1 MMFQR
6 ITNPK
11 RTAKLFAEELK
22 NLLGSNLISVFM
34 YGSIATGEFLPT
46 MSNLNFLVVLETLDT
61 LTFTKL
67 AERTRRWG
75 RQFRVEPLFL
85 TKKDIIH
92 SLDVF
97 PLEFSEMQDKHIWI
111 YGENIFRKLKVS
123 TKALRV
129 QCEHGLRSKLVLL
142 RQGYLRAPGQVK
154 ELLSLSAGALAVLLR
169 GVIHLKKDKAPLK
182 NEEVVQQAAEMFGI
196 NPQPF
201 MQALALR
208 HVRFMLRK
216 KELHFVFQHYVEEL
230 RKLVD
235 KVDTFKA
242 RT

>member
-1 MMFQR
+1 MFKR

-22 NLLGSNLISVFM
+22 SLLGSNLLSVFL

-46 MSNLNFLVVLETLDT
+46 QSDLNFLVVLESLDT

-67 AERTRRWG
+67 SERTRRWA

-85 TKKDIIH
+85 TKKEIQQ

-97 PLEFSEMQDKHIWI
+97 PIEFSEMQDKHIWI
-111 YGENIFRKLKVS
+111 YGENIFRKLKIS

-142 RQGYLRAPGQVK
+142 RQGYLRSPGQVK
-154 ELLSLSAGALAVLLR
+154 ELLAMSAGAIAVLLR
-169 GVIHLKKDKAPLK
+169 SVIHLKKDKAPLK
-182 NEEVVQQAAEMFGI
+182 HEEVVLQAAELFGI

-201 MQALALR
+201 IKALGLR
-208 HVRFMLRK
+208 HVRVMLRT

-230 RKLVD
+230 RKLIE
-235 KVDTFKA
+235 KIDTFRA
-242 RT
+242 RA